1 MNNPDFWQMFF
12 AVLAANL
19 LTVTFAAGLMAA
31 RKPAEQVSWPALGAL
46 LMPLGF
52 AGLGL
57 FIFG

>member
-1 MNNPDFWQMFF
+1 MFF